1 MGTKTIITA
10 FNTKLSMTSSVL
22 LQGFL
27 HTDVSPKCSPIVDA
41 SVIVFVVLSNLIY
54 CNNCRQDRAPD
65 KLLVSFS
72 SILLDILFNKLFKT
86 VKPGQGQRR
95 EESNLAD
102 LILELAFLLD

>member
-41 SVIVFVVLSNLIY
+41 SVIVFVVLSNFIFTQHSRL
-54 CNNCRQDRAPD
+54 
-65 KLLVSFS
+65 K
-72 SILLDILFNKLFKT
+72 
-86 VKPGQGQRR
+86 R
-95 EESNLAD
+95 EEW
-102 LILELAFLLD
+102 